1 MTYGTSSPSG
11 LEFLHQPPDQWPTM
25 PVASEA
31 EPDLVEP
38 RKSIFI
44 GITSEAQTTDLPDP
58 TQFHTWKDLV
68 RITVTSFMGRL
79 PPATV
84 RLQIQ
89 PPSSQQ
95 RSYSLIRTLFW
106 VSQWPS
112 RPVDPLKLTVV
123 RLHSQLKM
131 TIPQDYFMLEGYLQP
146 AKDLE
151 ADAIHLIFLDQT
163 TELLIQDFD
172 HRLLHPGPGQVLAK
186 MLARRCLGGKTGH
199 DYAACSTNGTSW
211 VQTPPGGLVLGAHR
225 LKSTALVQRDCSWRF
240 LSKSGHAWP
249 QAERYSNSKSDNQ

>member
-11 LEFLHQPPDQWPTM
+11 LEFLHQPPNRWPTV

-31 EPDLVEP
+31 EPDLVEL

-44 GITSEAQTTDLPDP
+44 GITTEAQTTDLPDP

-68 RITVTSFMGRL
+68 RITVTSLMGRL

-84 RLQIQ
+84 RPQIQ
-89 PPSSQQ
+89 LPSSQQ

-112 RPVDPLKLTVV
+112 TPVDPLKLTVV
-123 RLHSQLKM
+123 RLHSHLKM
-131 TIPQDYFMLEGYLQP
+131 TIPQDYFMLEGYFQP

-151 ADAIHLIFLDQT
+151 ADAIHLIFLDQI

-186 MLARRCLGGKTGH
+186 MLARRCRH
-199 DYAACSTNGTSW
+199 FDDAACSTNG
-211 VQTPPGGLVLGAHR
+211 GLGLGAHR
-225 LKSTALVQRDCSWRF
+225 LKSTALVQRDCSCRF
-240 LSKSGHAWP
+240 LSKSAHAWP